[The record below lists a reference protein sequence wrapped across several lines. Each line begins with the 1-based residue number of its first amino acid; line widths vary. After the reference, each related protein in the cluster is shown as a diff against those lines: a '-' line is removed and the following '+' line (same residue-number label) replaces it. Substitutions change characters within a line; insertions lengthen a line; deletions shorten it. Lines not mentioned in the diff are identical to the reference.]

1 MKLMLPRDF
10 GGCGEFKWLGCIAI
24 ELSKLE
30 AVGKARGGVPLGS
43 SSGSACLVLGILL
56 CLGCSVLCSPSGMQC
71 SPELLQSGGVSVGL
85 FGGVPAAPA
94 VPYIN

>member
-1 MKLMLPRDF
+1 MYLMERSSASNSTIYSIV
-10 GGCGEFKWLGCIAI
+10 GG
-24 ELSKLE
+24 
-30 AVGKARGGVPLGS
+30 GGVPLGS

-85 FGGVPAAPA
+85 FGRVPAAPA